1 MIRILILAGLFLF
14 PTFAFGE
21 EGKVMHNVRIQLTD
35 NFYINT
41 KAKLDI
47 EEMILSGNTVEDSV
61 VTIITI
67 IYTF

>member
-1 MIRILILAGLFLF
+1 
-14 PTFAFGE
+14 
-21 EGKVMHNVRIQLTD
+21 MHNVRIQLTD